1 MRRLICVLVLLAGT
15 SLSAQTVGPE
25 KGTLVIV
32 GGAMQDPAIVKR
44 FIDLAGGPDA
54 PIVIIPT
61 AGDAAEYDQYW
72 SGLKQWRENGAT
84 NLTVVHTR
92 DRKAADTEA
101 FVKPIRA
108 ARGVFFA
115 GGRQWR
121 LADSYLD
128 TLTHKA
134 LAEVLAR
141 GGVIGGSSA
150 GASILT
156 SFMVRGDTKSNEK
169 MIGDHTVG
177 LGFLKNA
184 AVDQHLLRRNRQFD
198 MLEVIDKHPEL
209 LGIGL
214 DEDTAIVV
222 AGDRFDVIGR
232 SYAVVYSNTPVAGAT
247 GRFFF
252 MGAGD
257 RFDMKTRKATRQG
270 TEWRPLQGV
279 RPPK

>member
-1 MRRLICVLVLLAGT
+1 MKYILIVLLLAVS

-25 KGTLVIV
+25 KGSLVIV
-32 GGAMQDPAIVKR
+32 GGAMQDPAIVQR

-61 AGDAAEYDQYW
+61 AGDADEYDQYW
-72 SGLKQWRENGAT
+72 SGLKLWRENGAT

-92 DRKAADTEA
+92 DRKVAETEA

-108 ARGVFFA
+108 ARGVFLA

-134 LAEVLAR
+134 LADVLAR
-141 GGVIGGSSA
+141 GGVLGGSSA
-150 GASILT
+150 GASMLS

-177 LGFLKNA
+177 FGFLKNA

-214 DEDTAIVV
+214 DENTAIVV
-222 AGDRFDVIGR
+222 DGNRFDVIGR
-232 SYAVVYSNTPVAGAT
+232 SYVVIYSNTPVAGST

-257 RFDMKTRKATRQG
+257 RFDMRTRQATRQA
-270 TEWRPLQGV
+270 TDWRPLQGV
-279 RPPK
+279 RPPQK